1 MDFDRIK
8 TTSERAGYGTFWTE
22 SSDQTPHHLPRS
34 WDLVTKS
41 SKGSVWQTHEMVW
54 NSVVGLVDAACLTGG
69 CLADTDSCSRHR
81 HGRGR
86 SVYLAKH

>member
-1 MDFDRIK
+1 MDFDGIK

-22 SSDQTPHHLPRS
+22 SSDQTPYRLPRS